1 MRAPDTHSR
10 SRTLLR
16 RLAQN
21 ARRGVV
27 PVLASSALMVGV
39 LLCAGPGRAADLAP
53 TANPPAV
60 APAPLRDADAP
71 VFFGTLYLW
80 ASALSGTTSTLPPL
94 PATQVDLSFGDI
106 LKHFDGAIMGAGEMR
121 IGRWSVLGDIM
132 VSQVSPSGT
141 LPGPLASGVEVRSRS
156 LTLQGDVL
164 YRLYETETF
173 DVDAGVGLRFWR
185 LGNKLSIDPG
195 PLPLTLSLNE
205 TRNWVDPVLAGR
217 IIAQL
222 GGPWS
227 VTAVGDIG
235 GFGVGSRLTWQ
246 AIGTVNYQ
254 WNQQLALR
262 LGYRVL
268 SVDYEEGA
276 FLYDVRM
283 QGPVLGATYRF

>member
-1 MRAPDTHSR
+1 MRAPDTRPQSR
-10 SRTLLR
+10 SRLF
-16 RLAQN
+16 RLVQS
-21 ARRGVV
+21 ARRGA
-27 PVLASSALMVGV
+27 VLACSAMLACVIV
-39 LLCAGPGRAADLAP
+39 SAGPGRAADLAP
-53 TANPPAV
+53 AARAPAPD
-60 APAPLRDADAP
+60 PAPLRDADAP
-71 VFFGTLYLW
+71 VFYGTLYLF

-94 PATQVDLSFGDI
+94 PATHVDLSFGDI
-106 LKHFDGAIMGAGEMR
+106 LEHFDGALMGAGEMR
-121 IGRWSVLGDIM
+121 IGRWSVIGDIM

-141 LPGPLASGVEVRSRS
+141 LPGPFASGVEVRSRS

-164 YRLYETETF
+164 YRLYDTDTF

-185 LGNKLSIDPG
+185 LGNRLSIEPG
-195 PLPLTLSLNE
+195 ALPITLSTAE

-254 WNQQLALR
+254 WTEQLALR
-262 LGYRVL
+262 LGYRAL

-283 QGPVLGATYRF
+283 QGPILGATYRF

>member
-1 MRAPDTHSR
+1 MAGDQHNVAGLPSELCHFDRVYR
-10 SRTLLR
+10 QKLR
-16 RLAQN
+16 RPAAL
-21 ARRGVV
+21 RRQRRAIRGCA
-27 PVLASSALMVGV
+27 VLS
-39 LLCAGPGRAADLAP
+39 
-53 TANPPAV
+53 
-60 APAPLRDADAP
+60 LRCRRE
-71 VFFGTLYLW
+71 G
-80 ASALSGTTSTLPPL
+80 ALSGEV
-94 PATQVDLSFGDI
+94 AR
-106 LKHFDGAIMGAGEMR
+106 AGR
-121 IGRWSVLGDIM
+121 RLIGGPHSAWSVIGDIM
-132 VSQVSPSGT
+132 LSQVSPSGT

-164 YRLYETETF
+164 YRLYDTDTF

-185 LGNKLSIDPG
+185 LGNRLSIEPG
-195 PLPLTLSLNE
+195 ALPITLSTTE

-254 WNQQLALR
+254 WNEQLALR

-283 QGPVLGATYRF
+283 QGPILGGTYRF